1 MSRSELVRRYG
12 IFTSGVIFAA
22 LGIALITR
30 AGLGTSAVSGLPY
43 VCSLIFPALSFGTF
57 NFIFEILLF
66 LGQAALLGRA
76 FSRVQFLQ
84 LPANFVFSY
93 CIDLWMWVLHFFIPE
108 VLPYP
113 VRLLLLLIGCVL
125 LGFGVALEVVA
136 DVLIL
141 SYEGFV
147 KALSQRFH
155 RDFGH
160 TELVVD
166 NTILVLAILTS
177 FAGLGRLAGLREGT
191 IIGTLIVGHISG
203 FFCRRLAPLTKRLCQ
218 SGALAQ

>member
-57 NFIFEILLF
+57 NFIFE
-66 LGQAALLGRA
+66 LGRA

-203 FFCRRLAPLTKRLCQ
+203 FFCRRLALLTKRLCQ
-218 SGALAQ
+218 SGALE